1 MDILRTEGL
10 TRQYGVGQAIVTA
23 LDHVD
28 LQVERGQFVAII
40 GASGSGKSTLLHL
53 LGGVDRPDGGKIFVE
68 DVDIATFGEERL
80 AQYRRFQIPG
90 EEAGIGSGT
99 HREISLK
106 IDNKKRQLLAMR
118 NWRNKKHH
126 DYADLYGLII
136 LIDNYNIPEE
146 GLCFF

>member
-10 TRQYGVGQAIVTA
+10 TRQYGTGQTMVTA

-68 DVDIATFGEERL
+68 DVDIATLGEERL
-80 AQYRRFQIPG
+80 AQYRRRKVGIIYQFYHQI
-90 EEAGIGSGT
+90 
-99 HREISLK
+99 
-106 IDNKKRQLLAMR
+106 KK
-118 NWRNKKHH
+118 
-126 DYADLYGLII
+126 
-136 LIDNYNIPEE
+136 
-146 GLCFF
+146 

>member
-1 MDILRTEGL
+1 ME
-10 TRQYGVGQAIVTA
+10 VGT
-23 LDHVD
+23 
-28 LQVERGQFVAII
+28 
-40 GASGSGKSTLLHL
+40 
-53 LGGVDRPDGGKIFVE
+53 
-68 DVDIATFGEERL
+68 
-80 AQYRRFQIPG
+80 
-90 EEAGIGSGT
+90 GSGT
-99 HREISLK
+99 HREGSLK